1 MSTFPSQ
8 SMQLPINTFGKTA
21 GILTADEA
29 LAKHY
34 LALGALFVAV

>member
-1 MSTFPSQ
+1 
-8 SMQLPINTFGKTA
+8 MQLPINTFGKAA

>member
-1 MSTFPSQ
+1 
-8 SMQLPINTFGKTA
+8 MQLPINTFGKTA
-21 GILTADEA
+21 GILTADAA